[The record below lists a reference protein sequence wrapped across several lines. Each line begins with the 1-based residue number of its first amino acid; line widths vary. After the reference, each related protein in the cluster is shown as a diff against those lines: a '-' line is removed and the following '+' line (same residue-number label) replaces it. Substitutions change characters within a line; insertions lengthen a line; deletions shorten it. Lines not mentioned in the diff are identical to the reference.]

1 FKMKD
6 TDLNSPGFSRNSK
19 VVQFFDLS
27 RGLGIRVVNGID
39 LTKSTVWLVS
49 AIFPGSDAADN
60 GQLCCGDR
68 ITSLNGNTVV
78 GFTADQLH
86 SLLLREKL
94 RREPWLK
101 TIFDSS
107 SVNIG
112 YVPSNIP
119 LSDLFPRR
127 YVNGTTTSRLSIS
140 RYLYPGTSP
149 RNSNNDVSCRVNQS
163 AQTTETSDLKFEA
176 SSGSSSSSSNI
187 QRSSPQRRMSFSEN
201 EKIEVYKL
209 CEALN
214 YLGTVS
220 SEEQIT
226 QLKRA
231 LKKSDNDLVQYGD
244 FVKAML
250 KVFHEQLHTLYVDN
264 SLLKNHTS
272 DESNPYLNG
281 GPSSVRK
288 TSSNTET
295 ESKLTEEL
303 KELKEKMQLI
313 ESENT
318 LLKEQL
324 AAMKDFHRRNA
335 SEVDNARMASQR
347 ELENIKLD
355 YEEVIRSLEAELTN
369 LQSSENCLAK
379 LDPNNEM
386 EKQVAVAECEWRKLD
401 IVRKSNEET
410 VECLLAFVN
419 KVVQSDAKTYV
430 KYNKSHEAI
439 ETLEQLA
446 TEAEHLYLT
455 VSNTIQIKFHSLII
469 RSESRKKELPFG
481 WEQAS
486 LGDGRIYF
494 IDHVNHITSWSDPRI
509 KVTFI
514 QRNNPKPHSCRRR
527 TNIQRA

>member
-1 FKMKD
+1 M
-6 TDLNSPGFSRNSK
+6 SRFN
-19 VVQFFDLS
+19 
-27 RGLGIRVVNGID
+27 R
-39 LTKSTVWLVS
+39 
-49 AIFPGSDAADN
+49 
-60 GQLCCGDR
+60 
-68 ITSLNGNTVV
+68 
-78 GFTADQLH
+78 
-86 SLLLREKL
+86 
-94 RREPWLK
+94 
-101 TIFDSS
+101 
-107 SVNIG
+107 
-112 YVPSNIP
+112 
-119 LSDLFPRR
+119 
-127 YVNGTTTSRLSIS
+127 
-140 RYLYPGTSP
+140 
-149 RNSNNDVSCRVNQS
+149 S
-163 AQTTETSDLKFEA
+163 AQPTETSDLKFEELPKPA
-176 SSGSSSSSSNI
+176 PRSRRSTASFKSSGSSSSSSSNI
-187 QRSSPQRRMSFSEN
+187 KRSSPQRRMSFSEN

-226 QLKRA
+226 QLKKA

-264 SLLKNHTS
+264 SLLENHTS
-272 DESNPYLNG
+272 NESNPYLNG
-281 GPSSVRK
+281 GPSLVRK
-288 TSSNTET
+288 TSTDAEP

-303 KELKEKMQLI
+303 KELKKKVQLY
-313 ESENT
+313 ESENK

-324 AAMKDFHRRNA
+324 AAMEDFHRRNA
-335 SEVDNARMASQR
+335 TEVDNARVASQR
-347 ELENIKLD
+347 ELEHVKLD

-379 LDPNNEM
+379 LDPDNEM

-419 KVVQSDAKTYV
+419 KVVQSDAKTFV

-455 VSNTIQIKFHSLII
+455 V
-469 RSESRKKELPFG
+469 RSESRKKDLPFG

-486 LGDGRIYF
+486 LSDGRIYF
-494 IDHVNHITSWSDPRI
+494 IDHVNHITSWSDPRLKKNEDEEKEKDVSSSRGSTAADDEPI
-509 KVTFI
+509 YSEPPPSVDS
-514 QRNNPKPHSCRRR
+514 PHSYATQNGINTTTGSPSSFRVKMRRVKLF
-527 TNIQRA
+527 TPNILFQ